1 MAMTMLARL
10 SFLNPGAS
18 TIGRVSKMMMLK
30 IQVMNVQFD
39 DRIVHH
45 FAL

>member
-1 MAMTMLARL
+1 MDRRL
-10 SFLNPGAS
+10 IDAPFE
-18 TIGRVSKMMMLK
+18 GRVSKMMMLK